1 MTVIELARQVGVAP
15 HVVRYYARVGLL
27 KPGRNPANGYRSF
40 GHGDLERLRFIR
52 LARRLRYSLQEIG
65 MILEALELGEAPSAW
80 MPGMLKHK
88 LSSTR
93 RQIAELRGLEHR
105 VAGALA
111 AYCRTPPAAVDLVGL
126 ADWMASVLGQE
137 SNT

>member
-1 MTVIELARQVGVAP
+1 VTVTELARQVGVAP
-15 HVVRYYARVGLL
+15 HVVRYYARVDLL
-27 KPGRNPANGYRSF
+27 KPANGYRSF

-52 LARRLRYSLQEIG
+52 LARGLRYSLHEIR
-65 MILEALELGEAPSAW
+65 MILEALELGEVPSAW
-80 MPGMLKHK
+80 MPGMLKRK

-93 RQIAELRGLEHR
+93 RQIAELRGVERR

-111 AYCRTPPAAVDLVGL
+111 AYSLRPPAAGDLVGL

-137 SNT
+137 SNP